1 MGRKRLLDAV
11 YMIAYRAET
20 ALCSLLRSPTID
32 NAAARNLL
40 QTLFVTEAD
49 IRPDLETMQL
59 HIGVHRG
66 SRPAIDR
73 SLETL
78 FTQLNEAETTFPG
91 TELVLHYALV
101 GSELAEK
108 SPQSVTPIS

>member
-1 MGRKRLLDAV
+1 MDTGGRL
-11 YMIAYRAET
+11 
-20 ALCSLLRSPTID
+20 
-32 NAAARNLL
+32 
-40 QTLFVTEAD
+40 
-49 IRPDLETMQL
+49 PDLETMQL

-108 SPQSVTPIS
+108 SPQSGTPTS